1 MKLQRLDRFL
11 TRLLKR
17 SKKDI
22 RATIASGAVQVNG
35 MTLHNVQNNYL
46 ISTFCHITINEK
58 IIYNRTAY
66 YVLLHKPKGIVSAT
80 KDKEHTCVMDLFD
93 FGTMPWTRELR
104 LVGRL
109 DRFTTGLLLLTNDS
123 HWSTS
128 ISDPNKGTGGGKKV
142 PKKYL
147 VTTLKEIDQFEE
159 VARQFQEGLYLP
171 DNDVTCRPSLIE
183 PVSDG
188 GGGGGGG
195 DGGDSSKVDNK
206 HQYYITLYEGK
217 RHQVKCMIN
226 AISMH
231 EEQDVRNRVIELHRE
246 SIGNLILDGKKLKE
260 GEWRHLKIEEVMGM
274 VPMVGESGGEG
285 EGEGKEGKE
294 SGGAE
299 ERGEEGTR

>member
-183 PVSDG
+183 RVG
-188 GGGGGGG
+188 GGRS
-195 DGGDSSKVDNK
+195 DSSKVDNK

-260 GEWRHLKIEEVMGM
+260 GEWRHLKIEDVMGM
-274 VPMVGESGGEG
+274 VPMVGESGVEG

-294 SGGAE
+294 SGRGE
-299 ERGEEGTR
+299 EGGEEGTR

>member
-35 MTLHNVQNNYL
+35 MTLLNVQNNYS
-46 ISTFCHITINEK
+46 ISTFCHITLNDE
-58 IIYNRTAY
+58 IIYDRTAY
-66 YVLLHKPKGIVSAT
+66 YILLHKPKGIVSAT

-93 FGTMPWTRELR
+93 FGEMPWTRELR

-128 ISDPNKGTGGGKKV
+128 ISDPNKGGGKKV

-159 VARQFQEGLYLP
+159 VARQFQKGLYLP

-183 PVSDG
+183 RVS
-188 GGGGGGG
+188 GGG
-195 DGGDSSKVDNK
+195 DGGDFEDGNGGVSGSSKVDNK

-246 SIGNLILDGKKLKE
+246 SIGELVLDKKKLKE
-260 GEWRHLKIEEVMGM
+260 GEWRHLNVEEVMAM
-274 VPMVGESGGEG
+274 VPMVGESGG
-285 EGEGKEGKE
+285 KEE
-294 SGGAE
+294 
-299 ERGEEGTR
+299 